1 MKNKIMPRRSTAKP
15 IKIDFATKESIGR
28 RISRLRKDRGWSQA
42 QLADQMQISP
52 SVVSANEQDRLKID
66 WQMLVRYSIV
76 LKISLDELAGIKPTI
91 TDKQM
96 LPARLLREFK
106 SIENLAVK
114 EQKVL
119 LKLIHAYIDGLNEAN
134 K

>member
-1 MKNKIMPRRSTAKP
+1 MPRRSTAKP